1 MVRTQIDR
9 LAWDRQMY
17 PNPHALAI
25 YLKFVPTWK
34 TSPKGFKS
42 VNVKTTMFIFT
53 VELRF
58 PVMAIIVAYEAQWT
72 HFSWSIESNT

>member
-1 MVRTQIDR
+1 
-9 LAWDRQMY
+9 
-17 PNPHALAI
+17 
-25 YLKFVPTWK
+25 
-34 TSPKGFKS
+34 
-42 VNVKTTMFIFT
+42 VKTTMFIFT